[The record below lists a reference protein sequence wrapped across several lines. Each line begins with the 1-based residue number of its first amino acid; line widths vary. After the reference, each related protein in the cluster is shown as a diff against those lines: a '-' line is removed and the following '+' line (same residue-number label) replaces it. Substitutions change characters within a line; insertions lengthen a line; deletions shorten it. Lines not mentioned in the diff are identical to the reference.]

1 MWGFQNKNTKN
12 TSMNSFDV
20 VVEYSLLLYTSVL
33 DENVQHALYN

>member
-12 TSMNSFDV
+12 TSMNSFH